1 MARIVAELGR
11 PETPQETADRKAASS
26 AAYRGSQTFRN
37 LIAALIVTMLIV
49 LVIVWVVPRGS
60 APEIKPADPV
70 KVAAMQTSA
79 SGQATYAIDAPKNWW
94 SNVAIMDSYA
104 NYSLFNASYVPTEK
118 SKLTGFVRLN
128 DVYNADEKY
137 ALLRIPGAL
146 PEGTETLG
154 GREWTVFTIPDVEKA
169 GNVTQALGTQVEDDY
184 VLLYGKTTDEFIRE
198 FATQLATTI
207 EKETAQ

>member
-1 MARIVAELGR
+1 MARVVAELGR

-26 AAYRGSQTFRN
+26 AAYRGSQNFRN

-49 LVIVWVVPRGS
+49 LVIVWVVPRGT

-70 KVAAMQTSA
+70 KVAAMQTNA
-79 SGQATYAIDAPKNWW
+79 SGQPTYAIDAPKNWW
-94 SNVAIMDSYA
+94 SNVAIMDSFA
-104 NYSLFNASYVPTEK
+104 NYSLFNASYVPTEE

-128 DVYNADEKY
+128 DVYNADDRY
-137 ALLRIPGAL
+137 AQLRVPGAL

-169 GNVTQALGTQVEDDY
+169 GNVTQALGTQVDDDY
-184 VLLYGKTTDEFIRE
+184 VLLYGKTTDELIRE